1 MRASEDIRNRYDIT
15 EFIKDDSGHPG
26 GADIPMEYAGK
37 DATEFWTDM
46 QYEAACHP
54 TVELTAGPARN

>member
-1 MRASEDIRNRYDIT
+1 MRLSQDVRHRYDIT
-15 EFIKDDSGHPG
+15 EFIKEDSGHPG

-46 QYEAACHP
+46 QYEARHP
-54 TVELTAGPARN
+54 TVQLTAVPAQH